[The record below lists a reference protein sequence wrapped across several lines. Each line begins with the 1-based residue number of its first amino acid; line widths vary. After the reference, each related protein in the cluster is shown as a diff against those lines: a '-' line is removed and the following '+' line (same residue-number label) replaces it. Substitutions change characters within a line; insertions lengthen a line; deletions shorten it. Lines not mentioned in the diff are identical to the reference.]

1 MAHVSLRSPME
12 PIGEIPMPTPTFVG
26 GPYDGLQPV
35 DWMSFRLGDEVEIPI
50 SISLLHRLNGEFGSS
65 DAEISGVA
73 IYRFTLSKNGI
84 RFLFGRRRIARP
96 EERSRLE
103 AWHRD
108 AVERAARNEHH

>member
-1 MAHVSLRSPME
+1 
-12 PIGEIPMPTPTFVG
+12 MPSPTFVG
-26 GPYDGLQPV
+26 GPYDGLQPI

-50 SISLLHRLNGEFGSS
+50 SISLLRRLNSEFSGS
-65 DAEISGVA
+65 DTQISGVA
-73 IYRFTLSKNGI
+73 IYRFTLSKSGI
-84 RFLFGRRRIARP
+84 RFLFVRRRIARS